1 MSTYDQKI
9 IEVAARWYI
18 RMRDSAPD
26 DAERDAFEKWVSSN
40 PAHQREYQNIVQTMQ
55 QLNSNNGIESLASA
69 LEKKKSVK
77 LGALNK
83 AITTVVAVI
92 GISLTVLLGF
102 NQYQAWQA
110 APVMQLAKSNPV
122 GRITTQTLDDGSKVT
137 LSANSEMQVTY
148 YRHQRHIQLNRGEA
162 IFEVNKDIER
172 PFIVETDTAKVT
184 VLGTRFAVNKL
195 SNLVRISVD
204 HGRVLVESKQPQNT
218 LILTNGQVAEVV
230 KAYPPNLVSRNAA
243 DAFSFTQGKLVFVG
257 ANIDEVAE
265 TLSRYRSTP
274 VGTKGDSPNNISAV
288 INIKEAEGF
297 LNGLPNIANVE
308 IRQENNQTT
317 IMSKS
322 TK

>member
-9 IEVAARWYI
+9 SEVAARWYI
-18 RMRDSAPD
+18 RLRDSAPD

-40 PAHQREYQNIVQTMQ
+40 PAHQREYLNIVQTMQ

-69 LEKKKSVK
+69 LEKKKSAK

-92 GISLTVLLGF
+92 GISLTALLGF

-110 APVMQLAKSNPV
+110 APVMKLVKSNPV
-122 GRITTQTLDDGSKVT
+122 GRITTQTLDDGSQVT
-137 LSANSEMQVTY
+137 LSANSQMQVTY

-162 IFEVNKDIER
+162 IFEVIKDADR
-172 PFIVETDTAKVT
+172 PFVVETDTAKVT
-184 VLGTRFAVNKL
+184 VLGTRFVVNKL
-195 SNLVRISVD
+195 SKLVRISVD
-204 HGRVLVESKQPQNT
+204 HGRVQVESKQPQNT
-218 LILTNGQVAEVV
+218 LILTNGQVAEIT
-230 KAYPPNLVSRNAA
+230 KAKAPALVNRNAA
-243 DAFSFTQGKLVFVG
+243 DAFSFIQGKLVFVA

-274 VGTKGDSPNNISAV
+274 IDTQGESPNNISAV

-297 LNGLPNIANVE
+297 LDGLPNIANVE
-308 IRQENNQTT
+308 IRKQINQTT
-317 IMSKS
+317 IISKS